1 VAFGPVAARYVRLE
15 ARAVNGSNGAVA
27 TEITVGARR

>member
-1 VAFGPVAARYVRLE
+1 VRLE
-15 ARAVNGSNGAVA
+15 ARAASGDTRAVA